1 VIVSGRAGSLVLSG
15 SLGVQTIRSVSQSG
29 PQPECEE
36 LALHVVGGLSYLV
49 RGGAGSRAW

>member
-49 RGGAGSRAW
+49 RGGAGSRA